1 MPIERTDSRGRVL
14 ESRTHGGQLMKLPRR
29 KVMRLTAGVAALPIV
44 SQFAWALDYPTRPV
58 HMIVGLAAGGPTDV
72 VARIV
77 AQHLSEQMGEQFP
90 VENRTGAGG
99 SLATQAVINAPPDG
113 YTLLFGGPTVTIGA
127 SLYRK
132 LSNVLE
138 ELAPISGVMRFP
150 NLMVVTPSLPV
161 STVAEFIDYAKAHP
175 GELSMASS
183 GVGASP
189 HLTGEYFKYMT
200 KIDIVHVPYRGSAA
214 AYPDL
219 ISGKVHVLF
228 DNLGGPVLQ
237 LVRSGKLRALAVT
250 TAKRW
255 PLVPDIPAIAETVPG
270 YEINVWYGILA
281 PRETPSEIVTILS
294 TAVNKVL
301 ADPKVVG
308 RFAEDGGIPMTMSPS
323 ELAKFLVDD
332 RAKWHD
338 IAQFA
343 GIKAE

>member
-1 MPIERTDSRGRVL
+1 
-14 ESRTHGGQLMKLPRR
+14 
-29 KVMRLTAGVAALPIV
+29 
-44 SQFAWALDYPTRPV
+44 
-58 HMIVGLAAGGPTDV
+58 MIVGLAAGGPTDV

-77 AQHLSEQMGEQFP
+77 AQHLSEQTGEQFP

-99 SLATQAVINAPPDG
+99 SLATQAAINAPPDG

-138 ELAPISGVMRFP
+138 ELVPISGVMRFP

-175 GELSMASS
+175 GELSISSS

-200 KIDIVHVPYRGSAA
+200 KIDMVHVPYRGSSA

-219 ISGKVHVLF
+219 VSGKVHVLF

-237 LVRSGKLRALAVT
+237 LVRSGKLRALGVT

-255 PLVPDIPAIAETVPG
+255 PLAPDIPAIAETVPG

-281 PRETPSEIVTILS
+281 PRDTPSEIVTILS
-294 TAVNKVL
+294 TAVNKIL

-308 RFAEDGGIPMTMSPS
+308 RFAEDGGIPMTMSLS
-323 ELAKFLVDD
+323 ELAKFLADD

-343 GIKAE
+343 GIIAE

>member
-1 MPIERTDSRGRVL
+1 
-14 ESRTHGGQLMKLPRR
+14 MKLPRR
-29 KVMRLTAGVAALPIV
+29 KFMQLTAGLGAPAAV
-44 SQFAWALDYPTRPV
+44 SHFAWALDYPTRPV

-72 VARIV
+72 CARIV
-77 AQHLSEQMGEQFP
+77 GQHLSEQMGEQFP

-99 SLATQAVINAPPDG
+99 SLATQVVINAPPDG
-113 YTLLFGGPTVTIGA
+113 YTLLFGGPNVTIGA

-138 ELAPISGVMRFP
+138 ALTPISGVMRFP
-150 NLMVVTPSLPV
+150 NMMVITPSLPV

-175 GELSMASS
+175 GQLSMASS

-200 KIDIVHVPYRGSAA
+200 KIDMVHVPYRGSSA

-228 DNLGGPVLQ
+228 DNLGGPVLAQ
-237 LVRSGKLRALAVT
+237 VRSGKLRALGVT
-250 TAKRW
+250 SARRW

-281 PRETPSEIVTILS
+281 PRDTPSDIVTMLN
-294 TAVNKVL
+294 TAVTRVL
-301 ADPKVVG
+301 ADPKIVA
-308 RFAEDGGIPMTMSPS
+308 RFAEDGGIPMYLSRDEFT
-323 ELAKFLVDD
+323 KFMANDL
-332 RAKWHD
+332 AKWHE
-338 IAQFA
+338 IAEYA
-343 GIKAE
+343 GIYPE